1 MPRLTLNLA
10 GARIRKTDLSF
21 ADLSRANLSRADL
34 SHAILRGAN
43 LSDAILDGTIL
54 VGTDLREVRNLTWK
68 QLRKAVLDDSTMLPD
83 YLLQEK
89 VSAE

>member
-1 MPRLTLNLA
+1 MSGLTLNLA

-34 SHAILRGAN
+34 SYAILRGAN
-43 LSDAILDGTIL
+43 LFDAVLDGTIL
-54 VGTDLREVRNLTWK
+54 VGADLRGARNLTWT
-68 QLRKAVLDDSTMLPD
+68 QLRKAVLDDSTMLPE